1 MTYIPVVDPGEC
13 SAHGD
18 CVEIAPAVFRLDGDV
33 AVVIGAGPFELIL
46 EAAEACPAV
55 AISVIDEASGEAVF
69 P

>member
-1 MTYIPVVDPGEC
+1 MSYIPTIDPNEC

-18 CVEIAPAVFRLDGDV
+18 CVEIAPEVFRLDDT
-33 AVVIGAGPFELIL
+33 AVVIGSGPDDLLL

-55 AISVIDEASGEAVF
+55 AITIVDDRSGETVF

>member
-1 MTYIPVVDPGEC
+1 MSYVPVVDPNEC

-18 CVEIAPAVFRLDGDV
+18 CVEVAPQAFRMEET
-33 AVVIGAGPFELIL
+33 AVVIGDAPVELLL

-55 AISVIDEASGEAVF
+55 AISIVDRESGETIY

>member
-1 MTYIPVVDPGEC
+1 MSLIPSVDPNEC

-18 CVEIAPAVFRLDGDV
+18 CVEIAPQVFRLDDT
-33 AVVIGAGPFELIL
+33 AVVIGAGPEDLIL

-55 AISVIDEASGEAVF
+55 AISVIDSETGETVY

>member
-1 MTYIPVVDPGEC
+1 MTYVPTVDPNEC

-18 CVEIAPAVFRLDGDV
+18 CVDIAPEVFRLGDI
-33 AVVIGAGPFELIL
+33 AEVIGAGPDDLML

-55 AISVIDEASGEAVF
+55 AITIVESETGEIVF

>member
-1 MTYIPVVDPGEC
+1 MTYIAKVNPGEC

-18 CVEIAPAVFRLDGDV
+18 CVDIAPQVFRLDDV
-33 AVVIGAGPFELIL
+33 AEVVGTGPDDLIL

-55 AISVIDEASGEAVF
+55 AISVVDDETGEAVF

>member
-1 MTYIPVVDPGEC
+1 MSYVPVVDPDEC

-18 CVEIAPAVFRLDGDV
+18 CVEVAPNVFRLDDT
-33 AVVIGAGPFELIL
+33 AVVIGNGPPELIM

-55 AISVIDEASGEAVF
+55 AISVVDEETGETVF

>member
-1 MTYIPVVDPGEC
+1 MSIVPVVDPAAC

-18 CVEIAPAVFRLDGDV
+18 CAVVAPDIFRIDDV
-33 AVVIGAGPFELIL
+33 AVVIGSGPPELVV

-55 AISVIDEASGEAVF
+55 AISVLDEATGEYLY

>member
-1 MTYIPVVDPGEC
+1 MTYVPVVDPDEC

-18 CVEIAPAVFRLDGDV
+18 CIEIAPQVFRLDDT
-33 AVVIGAGPFELIL
+33 AVVIGTGPDDLIM

-55 AISVIDEASGEAVF
+55 AISIVDQESGETVF

>member
-1 MTYIPVVDPGEC
+1 MSYVPVVDANEC

-18 CVEIAPAVFRLDGDV
+18 CVEVAPQVFRLDDT
-33 AVVIGAGPFELIL
+33 AVVIGTGPYELLL

-55 AISVIDEASGEAVF
+55 AISIVDEETGEAIY